1 MKVSVV
7 TPCLNRAGV
16 IEACIR
22 SVLDQ
27 AHHDVEHVIVDGGS
41 TDGTLDVIKRYD
53 RRIAHWSSEPDRGLY
68 DAINRGIAAA
78 TGEAVG
84 VLNADDVYADG
95 RSVETVARALEE
107 TGAESCYGD
116 LVYVHANDPGRVVRY
131 WVSGRY
137 RRGRFRSRGWM
148 PPHPAF
154 FVRREVHAR
163 FGVYNTALGISS
175 DYELMLR
182 LLEKHGI
189 STHYVP
195 RVLVRMRSGGVS
207 GGGLANLVRAAV
219 EDYRAW
225 RLNRLPPSVFTIAM
239 KKLGKLPQLFGRYA
253 APA

>member
-1 MKVSVV
+1 MKVTVV
-7 TPCLNRAGV
+7 TPCLNRVDV

-22 SVLDQ
+22 SVIDQ
-27 AHHDVEHVIVDGGS
+27 THRDVEHVIVDGGS
-41 TDGTLDVIKRYD
+41 TDGTLDVLERYD
-53 RRIAHWSSEPDRGLY
+53 RRIAHWSTGPDRGIY

-84 VLNADDVYADG
+84 VLNADDVYADA
-95 RSVETVARALEE
+95 RALETVARALEK

-116 LVYVHANDPGRVVRY
+116 LVYVHAKDPERVVRY

-137 RRGRFRSRGWM
+137 RRSRFRSRGWM

-154 FVRREVHAR
+154 FVRREVHGR
-163 FGVYNTALGISS
+163 YGVYNTDLGISS
-175 DYELMLR
+175 DYEMMLR
-182 LLEKHGI
+182 LLVRHGI

-207 GGGLANLVRAAV
+207 GGGPASLLRAAV

-225 RLNRLPPSVFTIAM
+225 RLSRLPPSLFTIAM
-239 KKLGKLPQLFGRYA
+239 KKLGKLPQFFRRYA